1 MVIILKTYMKD
12 INCFLKKSDYINSMK
27 KFLALIILIFITLPF
42 APMANAEPDYEILY
56 ANAKEADFKFMH
68 NVDPYQ
74 DEDNFKYAW
83 SPYLLF
89 RTSSTFTF
97 KSSSIPAGYYLL
109 TPRKHNGKNWI
120 LFKQQGKV
128 QYIIPVLRTEVV
140 EPGFYKTK
148 VPKVKKNGWQK
159 LGDGICQVFYKVFK
173 SSKKQN
179 PPDSYIEVYRY
190 EGQLYLMKYYYG
202 QTVYITLFRVE

>member
-1 MVIILKTYMKD
+1 
-12 INCFLKKSDYINSMK
+12 MK
-27 KFLALIILIFITLPF
+27 KIICLIIFILMIMPF
-42 APMANAEPDYEILY
+42 AQKAMAEPDYEILY
-56 ANAKEADFKFMH
+56 AQAQEADFKFMH
-68 NVDPYQ
+68 NIDPYQ

-89 RTSSTFTF
+89 RTSSTFVF
-97 KSSSIPAGYYLL
+97 KSSIIPAGYYLL
-109 TPRKHNGKNWI
+109 TPRQHNGKNWI

-140 EPGFYKTK
+140 PPDFYKTHI
-148 VPKVKKNGWQK
+148 PKVKKGVWKK
-159 LGDGICQVFYKVFK
+159 LGDGICQVFYTVFK

-179 PPDSYIEVYRY
+179 PPQSYIEVYRY